1 MSIELTDLE
10 KSTILD
16 QHIKNLGYAMY
27 NIQLSLREAQ
37 AVATPNQETI
47 STLNTQLSDANAQMA
62 VLQAE
67 SASLNLTSTEPTPQA

>member
-1 MSIELTDLE
+1 MSTELTDIE

-47 STLNTQLSDANAQMA
+47 TALNNQINDANAQMA

-67 SASLNLTSTEPTPQA
+67 FSSLNLTPSEPTPNP

>member
-1 MSIELTDLE
+1 MSIELSDLE

-37 AVATPNQETI
+37 AVASPNPETI
-47 STLNTQLSDANAQMA
+47 MSLNNQLSDANAQMA

-67 SASLNLTSTEPTPQA
+67 LSSLKLSDPTPGA